1 MQTKKCINCK
11 GKLVSIEKPIVM
23 GILNITPDSFFDG
36 GKHNQ
41 LDAAIFQTEKMLQEG
56 AAIIDI
62 GAQSTR
68 PGADIIGADNELAIT
83 MPVIE
88 ALVKKFPEAVF
99 SIDTFHAQVAKQ
111 AVLAGVSIINDV
123 SAGDDDADMFNV
135 VVECMVPYIM
145 MHKQGNSKT
154 MQLNPTYNN
163 VVLDIIDYFVPKI
176 NYLRQHGVADLII
189 DPGFGFGK
197 KLTHNYELL
206 NKLKH
211 FEILGL
217 PILAGM
223 SRKKMIQK
231 VIHEEAANAL
241 NGTTVANTIAL
252 MHGANILRVHD
263 VKEAMQC
270 VNIYNQLK
278 NEGVEE

>member
-1 MQTKKCINCK
+1 
-11 GKLVSIEKPIVM
+11 M
-23 GILNITPDSFFDG
+23 GILNITADSFFDG
-36 GKHNQ
+36 GKHNR

-56 AAIIDI
+56 ATIIDI

-68 PGADIIGADNELAIT
+68 PGADIIEAEKELAVAI
-83 MPVIE
+83 PIIE
-88 ALVKKFPEAVF
+88 ALVKQFPQAVF

-123 SAGDDDADMFNV
+123 SAGDDDVDMFNV
-135 VVECMVPYIM
+135 VVECKVPYIM

-154 MQLNPTYNN
+154 MQLKPTYSN

-176 NYLRQHGVADLII
+176 NYLRQQGVADLIV
-189 DPGFGFGK
+189 DSGFGFGK
-197 KLTHNYELL
+197 NLAHNYELL
-206 NKLKH
+206 NKLKQ

-231 VIHEEAANAL
+231 VINEEAANAL

-263 VKEAMQC
+263 VKEAMEC
-270 VNIYNQLK
+270 VNIYNRLMGQEAD
-278 NEGVEE
+278 N

>member
-1 MQTKKCINCK
+1 MQTKKYINCR
-11 GKLVSIEKPIVM
+11 GKLISIEKPIVM

-36 GKHNQ
+36 GKYNG
-41 LDAAIFQTEKMLQEG
+41 LDAAVFQTEKMLQEG
-56 AAIIDI
+56 ATIIDI

-68 PGADIIGADNELAIT
+68 PGADIIGVDKELAIAI
-83 MPVIE
+83 PVIE
-88 ALVKKFPEAVF
+88 TLVKQFPQAVF

-111 AVLAGVSIINDV
+111 AVFAGVSIINDV

-135 VVECMVPYIM
+135 VVECKVPYIM

-154 MQLNPTYNN
+154 MQLKPTYNN

-176 NYLRQHGVADLII
+176 NFLRQKGVADLIV

-197 KLTHNYELL
+197 TLTHNYELL
-206 NKLKH
+206 NKLKQ

-231 VIHEEAANAL
+231 VINEEATNAL

-263 VKEAMQC
+263 VKEAMEC
-270 VNIYNQLK
+270 INIYNRLVSQAVD
-278 NEGVEE
+278 N

>member
-1 MQTKKCINCK
+1 MQTKKYINCK
-11 GKLVSIEKPIVM
+11 GRLISIEKPIVM
-23 GILNITPDSFFDG
+23 GILNITADSFFDG
-36 GKHNQ
+36 GKHNR

-68 PGADIIGADNELAIT
+68 PGADIIGAEKELAIAI
-83 MPVIE
+83 PVVE
-88 ALVKKFPEAVF
+88 ALVKQFPQAVF
-99 SIDTFHAQVAKQ
+99 SIDTFHAQVARQ

-123 SAGDDDADMFNV
+123 SAGDDDVDMFNV
-135 VVECMVPYIM
+135 VVECKVPYIM

-154 MQLNPTYNN
+154 MQLKPTYNN

-176 NYLRQHGVADLII
+176 NYLRQQGVADLIV

-197 KLTHNYELL
+197 NLAHNYELL
-206 NKLKH
+206 NKLKQ

-231 VIHEEAANAL
+231 VINEEAANAL

-263 VKEAMQC
+263 VKEAMEC
-270 VNIYNQLK
+270 VNIYNRLV
-278 NEGVEE
+278 G

>member
-1 MQTKKCINCK
+1 MQTKKYINCK
-11 GKLVSIEKPIVM
+11 GRLISIEKPIVM
-23 GILNITPDSFFDG
+23 GILNITADSFFDG
-36 GKHNQ
+36 GKHNR

-56 AAIIDI
+56 ATIIDI

-68 PGADIIGADNELAIT
+68 PGADIIEAEKELAVAI
-83 MPVIE
+83 PIIE
-88 ALVKKFPEAVF
+88 ALVKQFPQAVF

-123 SAGDDDADMFNV
+123 SAGDDDVDMFNV
-135 VVECMVPYIM
+135 VVECKVPYIM

-154 MQLNPTYNN
+154 MQLKPTYSN

-176 NYLRQHGVADLII
+176 NYLRQQGVADLIV
-189 DPGFGFGK
+189 DSGFGFGK
-197 KLTHNYELL
+197 NLAHNYELL
-206 NKLKH
+206 NKLKQ

-231 VIHEEAANAL
+231 VINEEAANAL

-263 VKEAMQC
+263 VKEAMEC
-270 VNIYNQLK
+270 VNIYNRLMGQEAD
-278 NEGVEE
+278 N

>member
-1 MQTKKCINCK
+1 MQTKKYINCK
-11 GKLVSIEKPIVM
+11 GRLISIEKPIVM

-41 LDAAIFQTEKMLQEG
+41 LDAAIFQTEKMLHEG
-56 AAIIDI
+56 ATIIDI

-68 PGADIIGADNELAIT
+68 PGADIIGADKELAIAL
-83 MPVIE
+83 PVIE
-88 ALVKKFPEAVF
+88 TLVKQFPQAVF

-123 SAGDDDADMFNV
+123 SAGDDDTDMFNV
-135 VVECMVPYIM
+135 VVECKVPYIM

-154 MQLNPTYNN
+154 MQLKPTYNN

-176 NYLRQHGVADLII
+176 NYLREQGVVDLIV

-197 KLTHNYELL
+197 NLTHNYELL
-206 NKLKH
+206 NKLKQ

-217 PILAGM
+217 PILAGV

-231 VIHEEAANAL
+231 VINEDAVNAL
-241 NGTTVANTIAL
+241 NGTTVVNTIAL

-263 VKEAMQC
+263 VKEAIEA
-270 VNIYNQLK
+270 VNIYNRLMVQEAD
-278 NEGVEE
+278 N

>member
-1 MQTKKCINCK
+1 MQTKKYINCR
-11 GKLVSIEKPIVM
+11 GKLISIEKPIVM

-36 GKHNQ
+36 GKYNG

-56 AAIIDI
+56 VTIIDI

-68 PGADIIGADNELAIT
+68 PGADIIGVDRELAIA

-88 ALVKKFPEAVF
+88 TLVKQFPQAVF
-99 SIDTFHAQVAKQ
+99 SIDTFHAKVAKQ
-111 AVLAGVSIINDV
+111 AVFAGVSIINDI

-135 VVECMVPYIM
+135 VVECKVPYIM

-154 MQLNPTYNN
+154 MQLKPTYNN

-176 NYLRQHGVADLII
+176 NFLRQKGVADLIV

-197 KLTHNYELL
+197 TLTHNYELL
-206 NKLKH
+206 NKLKQ
-211 FEILGL
+211 FEIFGL

-231 VIHEEAANAL
+231 VINEEATNAL

-263 VKEAMQC
+263 VKEAMEAIEI
-270 VNIYNQLK
+270 VAMYNGK
-278 NEGVEE
+278 